1 MSDSLLHAAYVVAM
15 ALGALTIALLS
26 RRPRGVPG
34 YEYLIAFVI
43 PVWSGAAYLAM
54 VFGQG
59 KSEAFGQTAHWA
71 RYVDWV
77 VTTPLLLLGLAFTA
91 LHETRDKGQHATL
104 VAGLLAADVFMILT
118 GLVAD
123 FSPYPLRYLWY
134 ALGCAALVVIL
145 RVVWGPLRHIAEASS
160 PALGRVYRRVA
171 GLLAVLWIGYPLF
184 WILGPSGVRVI
195 SQSTETLLFVVW
207 PILSKVG
214 WSLVDLTSL
223 RALHAPDAPDAPG
236 DPFGERHPTVV
247 RG

>member
-1 MSDSLLHAAYVVAM
+1 MSDSLLHAVYVGAM
-15 ALGALTIALLS
+15 ALGALTFALMS

-34 YEYLIAFVI
+34 YEYLIAFMI

-59 KSEAFGQTAHWA
+59 KTEAYGQVAHWA

-77 VTTPLLLLGLAFTA
+77 VTTPLLLLALAFTA
-91 LHETRDKGQHATL
+91 LHETKDKKRHVTL
-104 VAGLLAADVFMILT
+104 LVGLVAADVFMILT

-123 FSPYPLRYLWY
+123 LSPYPLRYLWY

-145 RVVWGPLRHIAEASS
+145 AIVWGPLRRIAEASS
-160 PALGRVYRRVA
+160 PELGAVYRRVA

-195 SQSTETLLFVVW
+195 DQSTETLLFVVW

-214 WSLVDLTSL
+214 WSLVDLASL
-223 RALHAPDAPDAPG
+223 RTLHAPNPVTPG
-236 DPFGERHPTVV
+236 AGLRRVPV
-247 RG
+247 